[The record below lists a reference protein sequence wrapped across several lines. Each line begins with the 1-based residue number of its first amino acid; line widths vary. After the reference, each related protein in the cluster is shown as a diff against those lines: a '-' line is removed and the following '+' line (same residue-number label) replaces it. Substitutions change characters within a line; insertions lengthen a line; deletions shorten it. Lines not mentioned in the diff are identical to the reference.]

1 MKPITLALAS
11 ALIPTLALAQ
21 GAGPSAPTPSPE
33 EQRALYCLDTARQRD
48 YLNSYAVGLQAQ
60 VAKLT
65 SDLKEAQEQLEKIKK
80 EESKA
85 PPPSAAAPPS
95 PPLPPSP
102 SPNKGE
108 VK

>member
-1 MKPITLALAS
+1 MKPITLAFVT
-11 ALIPTLALAQ
+11 ALTPTLALAQ
-21 GAGPSAPTPSPE
+21 GAPPPTPSPE

-48 YLNSYAVGLQAQ
+48 YLNSYAVGLQAH

-65 SDLKEAQEQLEKIKK
+65 SDLKEAQDQLEKIKK

-85 PPPSAAAPPS
+85 SPPSAAAPPS
-95 PPLPPSP
+95 PTPSP

>member
-1 MKPITLALAS
+1 MKVAAFMLALATS
-11 ALIPTLALAQ
+11 SPALAQ
-21 GAGPSAPTPSPE
+21 GAPSAPSPE

-65 SDLKEAQEQLEKIKK
+65 SDLKEAQDQLEKIKK

-85 PPPSAAAPPS
+85 SPPSAAVAPSSPPPS
-95 PPLPPSP
+95 SP
-102 SPNKGE
+102 SKGE

>member
-1 MKPITLALAS
+1 MKFTLIVPAVIFTTA
-11 ALIPTLALAQ
+11 ALAQ

-60 VAKLT
+60 VSKLT
-65 SDLKEAQEQLEKIKK
+65 SDLKEAQDQLEKIKK

-85 PPPSAAAPPS
+85 PPPSAAAPLS
-95 PPLPPSP
+95 PTPPSSP
-102 SPNKGE
+102 SKGE